1 MKTKRA
7 IIMGATSG
15 IGYATTMLLL
25 SKGWIVGIAGRRVD
39 ILSSMQK
46 NNPGIVAIQ
55 RIDITSDDATESLM
69 QLIEN
74 TGGMDMYFHSSG
86 IGFQNPSLD
95 AVKELNTVSTN
106 VVGFTRMIDFVFDYF
121 CSHPEINGSIAVIS
135 SIAGTKGL
143 GAAPA
148 YSASK
153 RYINTYLESLT
164 QLCSI
169 REIKNISIIDIRPGF
184 VRTPLLGE
192 NCHYTMLLDVNIVA
206 KQIVK
211 AIEQKRSVTTID
223 WKYRIVVFIWRL
235 IPRYIW
241 TRLKIRS

>member
-1 MKTKRA
+1 
-7 IIMGATSG
+7 MGATSG

-25 SKGWIVGIAGRRVD
+25 SKGWIVGIAGRRMN

-55 RIDITSDDATESLM
+55 RIDVTSEDATESLI
-69 QLIEN
+69 QLIEK
-74 TGGMDMYFHSSG
+74 TGGIDMYFHSSG
-86 IGFQNPSLD
+86 IGFQNQSLD
-95 AVKELNTVSTN
+95 ADKELDTVSTN
-106 VVGFTRMIDFVFDYF
+106 VAGFTRMIDFVFNYF
-121 CSHPEINGSIAVIS
+121 YRHPEINGSIVVIS

-153 RYINTYLESLT
+153 KYINIYLESLT

-169 REIKNISIIDIRPGF
+169 RNIKNISIIDIRPGF

-192 NCHYTMLLDVNIVA
+192 NCHYPMQLDVNIVA
-206 KQIVK
+206 KHIVK
-211 AIEQKRSVTTID
+211 AIEQRRSVATID
-223 WKYRIVVFIWRL
+223 WRYRIVVFIWRL
-235 IPRYIW
+235 IPRYFWVKLNIH
-241 TRLKIRS
+241 S